1 MFNDRRKIQ
10 LIEDLLKVDN
20 DTLKQVEIV
29 IRKAVPK
36 KKKAAKKLRPAKK
49 SFHDLVGI
57 MSKKDAEEM
66 MHIIEEGCEK
76 IDEDGW
82 K

>member
-10 LIEDLLKVDN
+10 LIEDLLKVVN
-20 DTLKQVEIV
+20 DATLKQVETV
-29 IRKAVPK
+29 LHKSRKKSTTK
-36 KKKAAKKLRPAKK
+36 KKKLSAHDFLGVWTKEEAAEIKK
-49 SFHDLVGI
+49 
-57 MSKKDAEEM
+57 
-66 MHIIEEGCEK
+66 IIHEGCEQ